1 MRESELGCRT
11 REVESMRFPLR
22 RLEETGTDPLCTIH
36 SPREPVLKAL
46 DCQF

>member
-11 REVESMRFPLR
+11 REVASMRFPLR
-22 RLEETGTDPLCTIH
+22 HLEETGTDPLCTIH
-36 SPREPVLKAL
+36 FPREPVLKAL